1 MTHRFFL
8 TVGLVAGLSIS
19 LGCSKSKTEGD
30 IDQDSFAVAKSG
42 DDAAVPTIMAAVRAL
57 TQPDPSVDYVAS
69 EMKGV
74 IKASTESQSL
84 IHYDGYRATLTT
96 PRQRVTRV
104 IFDLV
109 TARPTMAQL
118 TEELGT
124 PEEVRRGML
133 YSHDSAVTG
142 ASIRILAEPVEKPAT
157 EASLVR
163 RVVIEGART
172 N

>member
-1 MTHRFFL
+1 MNHRFVL
-8 TVGLVAGLSIS
+8 TLGLALGLFVS
-19 LGCSKSKTEGD
+19 LGCSKSDDARGTD
-30 IDQDSFAVAKSG
+30 DDSLAVARAG

-57 TQPDPSVDYVAS
+57 TQPDPTVDYVAS

-74 IKASTESQSL
+74 IKARTDTQAL

-96 PRQRVTRV
+96 PRKLVTRV
-104 IFDLV
+104 VFDLV

-124 PEEVRRGML
+124 PESVRRGML
-133 YSHDSAVTG
+133 YSHSSASTG
-142 ASIRILAEPVEKPAT
+142 AAIRVLAEPVEKPAT